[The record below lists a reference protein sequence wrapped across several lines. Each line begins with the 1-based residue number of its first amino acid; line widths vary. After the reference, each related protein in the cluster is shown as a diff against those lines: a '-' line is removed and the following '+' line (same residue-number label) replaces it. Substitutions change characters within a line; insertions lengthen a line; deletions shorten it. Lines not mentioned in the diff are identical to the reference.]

1 MVQTV
6 QENKAD
12 KIFYVDFKFI
22 NAACNSNMNKALAS
36 VLVNAE
42 KAKTH
47 TCAELGPLG
56 DGRQFVPFVQDW
68 DLRQKP
74 SWDSCR
80 TVALLNP
87 ILSCR

>member
-47 TCAELGPLG
+47 TCGDSLCPSSRTGTLGRSLLG
-56 DGRQFVPFVQDW
+56 TAAGLW
-68 DLRQKP
+68 HY
-74 SWDSCR
+74 
-80 TVALLNP
+80 
-87 ILSCR
+87 